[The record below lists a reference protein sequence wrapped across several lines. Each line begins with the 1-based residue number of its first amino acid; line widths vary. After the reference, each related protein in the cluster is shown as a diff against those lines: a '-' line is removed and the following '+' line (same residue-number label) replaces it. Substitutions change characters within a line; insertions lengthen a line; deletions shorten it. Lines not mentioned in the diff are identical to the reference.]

1 MTDNVRLVAGGTTI
15 TELGIVAPTL
25 LGYGASQL
33 RLYFDAYVSD
43 EIFQSIV
50 TSIHND
56 VEIELIQGKP
66 ICEDMG
72 VVVINFINEENTL
85 QRLSAKEE
93 LLPANGWQ
101 IFTYANIGSS
111 VGSSVVL
118 ACATAAVVLMLLK
131 VKK

>member
-1 MTDNVRLVAGGTTI
+1 MSDNVHLVVGGTST
-15 TELGIVAPTL
+15 TELGVISPTL

-43 EIFQSIV
+43 EIFESIV

-56 VEIELIQGKP
+56 VEIELVQGRP
-66 ICEDMG
+66 IREDMG
-72 VVVINFINEENTL
+72 VVIIDFINKENTL

-93 LLPANGWQ
+93 LLPASGWQ
-101 IFTYANIGSS
+101 LFTFTSSS
-111 VGSSVVL
+111 VSSSVVL
-118 ACATAAVVLMLLK
+118 AGATAAVVLMLLK

>member
-1 MTDNVRLVAGGTTI
+1 MTDNVHLVAGGTTI

-43 EIFQSIV
+43 EIFQSIAA
-50 TSIHND
+50 SMHDID
-56 VEIELIQGKP
+56 LLKP
-66 ICEDMG
+66 IREDMG
-72 VVVINFINEENTL
+72 VVVIDFMNEENTL
-85 QRLSAKEE
+85 QILSAKEE
-93 LLPANGWQ
+93 LLPAVGWQ
-101 IFTYANIGSS
+101 IFTYTSSS

-118 ACATAAVVLMLLK
+118 AGATAAVVLMLLK